1 MTSMASAEWRVPPV
15 VHVGGEGDRAFLA
28 VAGLLFAA
36 STAAT
41 IGLAAAGV
49 PICGGGTM
57 TWRPAL
63 PDAAS
68 FLAMWLVMMPAMMM
82 PSLVP
87 MLRRYRRTVGGA
99 GVPIERLT
107 ALVAA
112 GYFCLWAAFGL
123 PALALDV
130 ALPALGPFAT
140 GAVMLIAGALQF
152 TAGKARALTCCCSMP
167 ESNRLAADA
176 DTAWRYGLHLG
187 LQCGRSSAGLT
198 AVLLAVGMMD
208 LGALAIVTT
217 AITVERLAPGG
228 QRIAHAIG
236 VVLIAAGLLRVC
248 G

>member
-1 MTSMASAEWRVPPV
+1 MTSTASAERRAA
-15 VHVGGEGDRAFLA
+15 GGEGNAFLA

-36 STAAT
+36 GTAAT
-41 IGLAAAGV
+41 VGLATAGV

-57 TWRPAL
+57 AGRLAGS
-63 PDAAS
+63 DAAS

-87 MLRRYRRTVGGA
+87 VLRRYRRAVGGA

-112 GYFCLWAAFGL
+112 GYFCLWTAFGL
-123 PALALDV
+123 PAFALDV
-130 ALPALGPFAT
+130 ALPALGPCAT
-140 GAVMLIAGALQF
+140 GEVMLIAGALQF
-152 TAGKARALTCCCSMP
+152 TAWKARALSCCRSLP
-167 ESNRLAADA
+167 GSIRLAADA

-198 AVLLAVGMMD
+198 AVLLALGMMD
-208 LGALAIVTT
+208 LGVMAIVTA
-217 AITVERLAPGG
+217 AITVERVAPGG
-228 QRIAHAIG
+228 QRIAQAIG
-236 VVLIAAGLLRVC
+236 IVLIAAGMLRLC